1 MQDDL
6 GYDKEEEYFYRKNQE
21 LLAKKRA
28 ELDAQR
34 QSQESVQLK
43 ELHWMRC
50 PKCGMQMQEVKLR
63 GVDVDVCFSCNGVFL
78 DQGELEHLEKPES
91 RGVMNSILNWFKPE
105 TKKPV

>member
-34 QSQESVQLK
+34 QAQESAQLK

-50 PKCGMQMQEVKLR
+50 PKCGQQMSDEELAGIK
-63 GVDVDVCFSCNGVFL
+63 VDRCGSCGGIFL
-78 DQGELEHLEKPES
+78 DAGELDLLLRAEGQAGFLAS
-91 RGVMNSILNWFKPE
+91 L
-105 TKKPV
+105 KKRLKG

>member
-1 MQDDL
+1 MRDEEL

-34 QSQESVQLK
+34 QSQESAQLR

-50 PKCGMQMQEVKLR
+50 PKCGQQMTEEERSGLKIDHCT
-63 GVDVDVCFSCNGVFL
+63 GCGGVFF
-78 DQGELEHLEKPES
+78 DAGELDLLLSAEEPAGFLTALRK
-91 RGVMNSILNWFKPE
+91 RFKR
-105 TKKPV
+105 

>member
-1 MQDDL
+1 MRDEEL

-34 QSQESVQLK
+34 QSQESGQLR

-50 PKCGMQMQEVKLR
+50 PKCGQQMVEEERSGIKIDR
-63 GVDVDVCFSCNGVFL
+63 CSGCGGVFF
-78 DQGELEHLEKPES
+78 DQGELDLLLQAEEPAGFLSGLRK
-91 RGVMNSILNWFKPE
+91 RLKG
-105 TKKPV
+105 

>member
-1 MQDDL
+1 MREEDL

-34 QSQESVQLK
+34 QSQESAQLR

-50 PKCGMQMQEVKLR
+50 PKCGQQMVEEDRAGIKIDR
-63 GVDVDVCFSCNGVFL
+63 CTGCGGVFF
-78 DQGELEHLEKPES
+78 DAGELDLLLQAEEPAGFLGGL
-91 RGVMNSILNWFKPE
+91 RRRFQR
-105 TKKPV
+105 

>member
-50 PKCGMQMQEVKLR
+50 PKCGQPMQEQDRGGVKI
-63 GVDVDVCFSCNGVFL
+63 DVCSGCGGVFF
-78 DQGELEHLEKPES
+78 DKGELELLLRAEEPAGLLS
-91 RGVMNSILNWFKPE
+91 SLRRRLTG
-105 TKKPV
+105 

>member
-1 MQDDL
+1 MHEDDL

-34 QSQESVQLK
+34 QSQESAQLR

-50 PKCGMQMQEVKLR
+50 PKCGQQMVEEERSGIK
-63 GVDVDVCFSCNGVFL
+63 VDRCEGCGGVFF
-78 DQGELEHLEKPES
+78 DAGELDLLLQAEEPGGFLSSLRRKLK
-91 RGVMNSILNWFKPE
+91 G
-105 TKKPV
+105 

>member
-1 MQDDL
+1 MREEDI

-50 PKCGMQMQEVKLR
+50 PKCGQQMVEEDRSGLKIDR
-63 GVDVDVCFSCNGVFL
+63 CTGCGGVFF
-78 DQGELEHLEKPES
+78 DAGELDLLLDAEEPGGFFAALRRRRK
-91 RGVMNSILNWFKPE
+91 
-105 TKKPV
+105 T

>member
-1 MQDDL
+1 MRDEEL

-34 QSQESVQLK
+34 QSQESAQLR

-50 PKCGMQMQEVKLR
+50 PKCGHELVEEERSGIK
-63 GVDVDVCFSCNGVFL
+63 VDRCKRCGGVFF
-78 DQGELEHLEKPES
+78 DQGELDLLLQAEEPAGFLAGLRKRLS
-91 RGVMNSILNWFKPE
+91 G
-105 TKKPV
+105 